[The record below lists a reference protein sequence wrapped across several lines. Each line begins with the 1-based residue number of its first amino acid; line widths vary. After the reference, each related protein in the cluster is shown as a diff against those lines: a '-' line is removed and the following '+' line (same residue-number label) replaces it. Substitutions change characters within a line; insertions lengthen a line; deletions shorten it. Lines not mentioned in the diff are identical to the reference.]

1 MKSRKHIKVNANNI
15 VDNVKENNDSYNIDY
30 DMFTTEEMIKI
41 INFYNNVEKYVKPK
55 ISFET
60 LKTSYIEYRI
70 TVNSIALEKR
80 YNNNFYDKTGIS
92 IYHLMKNLN

>member
-41 INFYNNVEKYVKPK
+41 INFYNNVEKYVKHK
-55 ISFET
+55 
-60 LKTSYIEYRI
+60 LVLR
-70 TVNSIALEKR
+70 
-80 YNNNFYDKTGIS
+80 
-92 IYHLMKNLN
+92 H

>member
-41 INFYNNVEKYVKPK
+41 IKLYNNEEKYVNQK
-55 ISFET
+55 ISLET
-60 LKTSYIEYRI
+60 LKTY
-70 TVNSIALEKR
+70 
-80 YNNNFYDKTGIS
+80 
-92 IYHLMKNLN
+92 